1 MKNFLKLLLCSV
13 LVGSCFAAIICGYVM
28 VGTAMGYFHPNYVPE
43 AGETLLG
50 FYVTLYT
57 CSVAPFPLL
66 VLLISTSTAVASVF
80 EHR

>member
-1 MKNFLKLLLCSV
+1 MKDFFGTILCSV

-57 CSVAPFPLL
+57 CSVAPFPML
-66 VLLISTSTAVASVF
+66 VLLVAAMTATWQAV
-80 EHR
+80 RR